1 MAGLFDFTFLDSMG
15 DIAVMFDKLEEVA
28 RHFEELNQRLSDP
41 SIYDDQKEF
50 KAVSEEHSRLRPIVL
65 AYTDYNK
72 CHDELLQAKDILKE
86 ESDEELREMAK
97 VEIQETEEKIT
108 TLEQELCILLLP
120 KDPLDD
126 KNVIV
131 EIRAGAGGDEASIF
145 VGDVFRMY
153 QSYFKQMG
161 FQLEVISLSKN
172 SEGIKEVI
180 FSAGG
185 EKVYSK
191 LKYESGVHR
200 VQRVPKTEAQ
210 GRVHTSTITVAVLP
224 EADEVEFEL
233 DMNDVRVDV
242 FRASGAG
249 GQHVNTTDSAVRMTH
264 LPTGI
269 VVANQDEK
277 SQIKNREKA
286 LKILRAR
293 IYDQMLREKMAAE
306 AEARKVQVGTGDR
319 SERIR
324 TYNFPQGRL
333 SDHRIGLT
341 LYSLDRIMEGELG
354 PVTDA
359 LIAYNQAEL
368 LKGQGNPP

>member
-1 MAGLFDFTFLDSMG
+1 
-15 DIAVMFDKLEEVA
+15 MFDKLEGVVK
-28 RHFEELNQRLSDP
+28 RFDELSERLSDP
-41 SIYDDQKEF
+41 AIYKDQNEF
-50 KAVSEEHSRLRPIVL
+50 KKVSAEHAHLKPIVETYGEYSKVKENL
-65 AYTDYNK
+65 S
-72 CHDELLQAKDILKE
+72 EAKDILKE

-97 VEIQETEEKIT
+97 VEIQENETKREE
-108 TLEQELCILLLP
+108 LEQKLKILLLP

-126 KNVIV
+126 KNVIM

-145 VGDVFRMY
+145 VGDVYRMY
-153 QSYFKQMG
+153 QNYFKNLG
-161 FQLEVISLSKN
+161 LASEVISMSKN
-172 SEGIKEVI
+172 AEGLKEII
-180 FSAGG
+180 FSVSG

-200 VQRVPKTEAQ
+200 VQRVPKTETQ

-224 EADEVEFEL
+224 EADEVEFKL

-249 GQHVNTTDSAVRMTH
+249 GQHVNTTDSAVRVTH
-264 LPTGI
+264 VPTGI

-293 IYDQMLREKMAAE
+293 IYDRMLQEKRALE
-306 AEARKVQVGTGDR
+306 AETRKGQVGTGDR

-333 SDHRIGLT
+333 TDHRIGLT
-341 LYSLDRIMEGELG
+341 LYSLDRIIEGDLG
-354 PVTDA
+354 AVTDA
-359 LIAYNQAEL
+359 LIAHNQSEL
-368 LKGQGNPP
+368 LEGNSF